1 MYPEV
6 FIRHRI
12 SPTDKTVNQLAT
24 ETLDELIRKTCL
36 RQPIFER
43 ELHSTSRARATR
55 AEIALMAVEKRIAT
69 VSAVTRHGGRSQLS
83 ISPAMNWLMDERNK
97 L

>member
-6 FIRHRI
+6 FIRHRN

-24 ETLDELIRKTCL
+24 ETLDELIREPCL
-36 RQPIFER
+36 RQPISER

-55 AEIALMAVEKRIAT
+55 AEIALTAVEKRIAT
-69 VSAVTRHGGRSQLS
+69 ASAVTRHLGRSQLS
-83 ISPAMNWLMDERNK
+83 ISRAMNGLMDERNK